1 MKNIYISCQE
11 AKKLLGYK
19 NHNSI
24 HYLVKNKRLN
34 EYVIGPLKRKVY
46 SLQEVRDMQN
56 FNKSSKE
63 SGVRIHHWAL
73 L

>member
-1 MKNIYISCQE
+1 MKTIYISCQE

-19 NHNSI
+19 NHNSV
-24 HYLVKNKRLN
+24 HYLVKNNRLN
-34 EYVIGPLKRKVY
+34 EYVVGPLKRKLY

-63 SGVRIHHWAL
+63 SGVRIHH
-73 L
+73 